1 SFRFHLPTPPC
12 PAAELI
18 MQGDRKV
25 IDDLNGLR
33 HELTA
38 INQYCEKHQPDV
50 AQWLGDPSEGETR
63 AHCQYAENDKNQ
75 HGNRRSLAQQ
85 VHQHCC
91 PRYTGLIGL
100 TRKAPAQ
107 ACKGKRA
114 SVLLNQINGA
124 YSMRRAAGTRYRP
137 SARVI
142 EAVEGAR
149 CGGWQRRLNS
159 TLERGF
165 SGLYGPCA
173 GATSAS
179 LR

>member
-1 SFRFHLPTPPC
+1 
-12 PAAELI
+12 

-25 IDDLNGLR
+25 IDYLNNGLR

-38 INQYCEKHQPDV
+38 INQYCEKHQPDI

-100 TRKAPAQ
+100 TK
-107 ACKGKRA
+107 
-114 SVLLNQINGA
+114 
-124 YSMRRAAGTRYRP
+124 
-137 SARVI
+137 
-142 EAVEGAR
+142 GAR
-149 CGGWQRRLNS
+149 
-159 TLERGF
+159 
-165 SGLYGPCA
+165 SGLKREARFRFTQSDQWSVQY
-173 GATSAS
+173 AS
-179 LR
+179 RCRHAVPA